1 MGGAQQTSNA
11 GTTRRDESA
20 AGTGDARTA
29 ALSGSVALV
38 TGASSGIGAATA
50 RALAREGCALA
61 LVARRTERLAELAA
75 AVREQG
81 SGAAVAVTADL
92 RDAAQAAQ
100 AVEQVV
106 DRFGRLDVLV
116 NNAGFGARSAVE
128 DSDPEDWEVMVD
140 LNLKAVL
147 RMSHA
152 ALPHLLRA
160 AGEGPRGVADLVNV
174 SSVAGRV
181 PRRDN
186 SVYSATKHA
195 VCVFSEALRQEVT
208 GRGVRVGLVEPG
220 MTETEM
226 TTVGRSQAGA
236 AHGLPQDAWL
246 RADDIART
254 IAFMVTQPPHVA
266 INEIMVRPTAQER

>member
-1 MGGAQQTSNA
+1 MGDTPETR
-11 GTTRRDESA
+11 TTDRKVLA
-20 AGTGDARTA
+20 
-29 ALSGSVALV
+29 GSVALV

-50 RALAREGCALA
+50 LALAQEGCSLA

-75 AVREQG
+75 AIAEQG
-81 SGAAVAVTADL
+81 GGTAFGVTADL
-92 RDAAQAAQ
+92 SDVTQAAP
-100 AVEQVV
+100 AVEKAVE
-106 DRFGRLDVLV
+106 RFGRLDVLV
-116 NNAGFGARSAVE
+116 NNAGFGARSPVE
-128 DSDPEDWEVMVD
+128 DSDPADWDRMVD

-160 AGEGPRGVADLVNV
+160 ASEGPRGVADLVNV

-181 PRRDN
+181 PRKDN

-208 GRGVRVGLVEPG
+208 GRGVRVGIVEPG
-220 MTETEM
+220 MTMTEM
-226 TTVGRSQAGA
+226 TRGAQAVGA
-236 AHGLPQDAWL
+236 AHGLPQESWL
-246 RADDIART
+246 CAEDIARS
-254 IAFMVTQPPHVA
+254 IAFMVTQPAHAA